1 MDRKVRGF
9 NLTELLITIVILLIL
24 SGFAFLWLR
33 NLVLN
38 QRLKASTDSL
48 ISAYETARLYA
59 MTGRGQI
66 GVGGDWQSRPWGV
79 IINTSNGTYTLFEDT
94 NYNCQFD
101 AGEGIKN
108 FTVNPGVT
116 IQPASGCDTII
127 FDKKGYPRNA
137 QCGLDICS
145 VVLQNSAGSKRTI
158 HIDSFGRIRYET
170 Q

>member
-24 SGFAFLWLR
+24 SSFAFLWLR

-79 IINTSNGTYTLFEDT
+79 IITSNTAYTLFEDT

-137 QCGLDICS
+137 QCGLGMCS

-158 HIDSFGRIRYET
+158 YIDRFGRIRYET